1 VVCGRGCASSE
12 LEALFAAFGVVRDVR
27 YVEDKGVAYV
37 EFSREDPF
45 AAARALERFGAN
57 DDASSSLE
65 GGVASCR
72 EFLGGCERT
81 IRIMRA
87 DDRAAPAGTPS
98 NSVSVTRE
106 DETHAK
112 EGSATADTRHRPRRL
127 AEIETGSPD
136 RGLAAAAA
144 AAEDDPPR
152 SRLFVVCPKTASR
165 EALRDAFEDLLV
177 RLREEDEGAAGR
189 PRRRRRRARKGER
202 RAV

>member
-1 VVCGRGCASSE
+1 M
-12 LEALFAAFGVVRDVR
+12 R

-136 RGLAAAAA
+136 RGLAAAA
-144 AAEDDPPR
+144 DCC
-152 SRLFVVCPKTASR
+152 RLVVYSSST
-165 EALRDAFEDLLV
+165 
-177 RLREEDEGAAGR
+177 R
-189 PRRRRRRARKGER
+189 P
-202 RAV
+202 